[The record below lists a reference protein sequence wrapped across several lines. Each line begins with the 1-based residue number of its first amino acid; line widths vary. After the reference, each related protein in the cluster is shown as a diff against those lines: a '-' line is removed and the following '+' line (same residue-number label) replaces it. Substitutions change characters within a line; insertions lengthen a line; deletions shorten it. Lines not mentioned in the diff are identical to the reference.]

1 MVFDRALRDRL
12 LYHHHDNLGKMKKI
26 GGVGVELKKGWSEG
40 WEVYFKGFSVPC
52 VRVQLPVCA
61 A

>member
-26 GGVGVELKKGWSEG
+26 GGVGG